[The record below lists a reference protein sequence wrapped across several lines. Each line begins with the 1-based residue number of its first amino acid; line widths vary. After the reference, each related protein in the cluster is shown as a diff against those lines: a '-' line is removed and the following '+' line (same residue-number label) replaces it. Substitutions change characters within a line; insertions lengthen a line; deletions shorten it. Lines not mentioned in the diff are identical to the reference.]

1 MNSTIYYENQY
12 QYDSSY
18 GQPDMASNGYLV
30 AVDDSKIKLPSINS
44 LLSTQQQQQQQ
55 QQQPQQQVIQVDQVQ
70 PQTIQV
76 QQLQPAQISQNPPIQ
91 QESPIPDHPNGIIMN
106 SSQGYYSFQDPTLS
120 YTSPS
125 LSTNKSPEQYTPKKF
140 TSLDSL
146 IPLSSSN
153 QISVVNPTTS
163 PSSVNSFQQVPA
175 PFYPPPPPPT
185 QQQYYYPYQQT
196 VVPPQFPPTPPMGF
210 SSSSMIHPS
219 QSASGYFDPPKYGSQ
234 HISTPQA
241 AAAAAA
247 AAAAMISPMPNE
259 IPSMNPI
266 LNNGIHH
273 MGPSH
278 SGIPMMAGRPV
289 KPKRKRATPEQTN
302 RLNEVFA
309 ETFFPTSNQ
318 RMDLAM
324 ELGMSPR
331 TVQIWFQNK
340 RQGWRSEHRRPVPR
354 EPVPLNTDYLREQ
367 HEQNE
372 QKHAHADSISFS
384 HDANSSSL
392 VGSGKVKQ
400 ETLETSQ
407 PLSHYPQSF

>member
-125 LSTNKSPEQYTPKKF
+125 LSTNKSPSNILQKVHFSRF
-140 TSLDSL
+140 TDSSIFFKSNL
-146 IPLSSSN
+146 CSESYNLPILCKLLPTSTCSILSS
-153 QISVVNPTTS
+153 
-163 PSSVNSFQQVPA
+163 
-175 PFYPPPPPPT
+175 PPPPT

-247 AAAAMISPMPNE
+247 AAAMISPMPNE

-278 SGIPMMAGRPV
+278 SGIP
-289 KPKRKRATPEQTN
+289 
-302 RLNEVFA
+302 
-309 ETFFPTSNQ
+309 
-318 RMDLAM
+318 
-324 ELGMSPR
+324 
-331 TVQIWFQNK
+331 
-340 RQGWRSEHRRPVPR
+340 
-354 EPVPLNTDYLREQ
+354 
-367 HEQNE
+367 
-372 QKHAHADSISFS
+372 
-384 HDANSSSL
+384 
-392 VGSGKVKQ
+392 
-400 ETLETSQ
+400 
-407 PLSHYPQSF
+407 

>member
-44 LLSTQQQQQQQ
+44 LLSTQQQQPQ
-55 QQQPQQQVIQVDQVQ
+55 QQQVIQVDQVQ

-76 QQLQPAQISQNPPIQ
+76 QQVQPAQVTSNAPIQ
-91 QESPIPDHPNGIIMN
+91 QESPIPDHSNGIIMN

-125 LSTNKSPEQYTPKKF
+125 LSTNRSPEQYTPKKF
-140 TSLDSL
+140 TCLDSL

-153 QISVVNPTTS
+153 QMSTAS
-163 PSSVNSFQQVPA
+163 PSSVNTFQQVPA
-175 PFYPPPPPPT
+175 PFYPPPPPPAQQQ

-210 SSSSMIHPS
+210 SPNSMVPPS
-219 QSASGYFDPPKYGSQ
+219 QSASGYFEPAKYGTQ
-234 HISTPQA
+234 QISTPQA

-247 AAAAMISPMPNE
+247 AAAAMISPMGNE

-266 LNNGIHH
+266 LNNGMHS
-273 MGPSH
+273 MGGSH

-372 QKHAHADSISFS
+372 QKDAGSISFS
-384 HDANSSSL
+384 HEGNSVL

-400 ETLETSQ
+400 EALETSQ
-407 PLSHYPQSF
+407 PLSYQSF